1 MAVKDLSSSLLRGL
15 LGVLLPSVCEHCNR
29 VADPESPLCWRCLRL
44 LERADS
50 SDTSA
55 LLRDLPMT
63 CDGVKI
69 RCLWYYDRQAPL
81 RDVVHALKYSNR
93 PWHGNFLG
101 RAMASRLSDLE
112 SADAVV
118 PLPLHRVRLL
128 ERGYNQALWIAAEL
142 ARLVH
147 APLAWGTVRS
157 PGRPVD
163 FHRDGTDED
172 VDIVSIDWGLPDGME
187 AGAIAQVKELLLVA
201 AALADQLETRR
212 ASGLGVPELG
222 ERDAFT
228 VDTHML
234 NADALGPGCRVVLVD
249 DVVTTGATVLAAA
262 RALRASGVQHVTVA
276 AAGLARA

>member
-1 MAVKDLSSSLLRGL
+1 M
-15 LGVLLPSVCEHCNR
+15 
-29 VADPESPLCWRCLRL
+29 RL

-69 RCLWYYDRQAPL
+69 QCLWYYDRQAPL

-93 PWHGNFLG
+93 PWHGDFLA
-101 RAMASRLSDLE
+101 RAMASRLPDLE
-112 SADAVV
+112 SADAIV

-147 APLAWGTVRS
+147 APLVSGVLSRTRPTLTQTSLSRS
-157 PGRPVD
+157 DRWLNV
-163 FHRDGTDED
+163 
-172 VDIVSIDWGLPDGME
+172 
-187 AGAIAQVKELLLVA
+187 
-201 AALADQLETRR
+201 
-212 ASGLGVPELG
+212 
-222 ERDAFT
+222 RDAFT

-262 RALRASGVQHVTVA
+262 RALRAAGVQHVTVA